1 MSTLIRRGVFLLA
14 LAIILAAG
22 SAAFGDNA
30 ARQREQ
36 KYREALQAIQQGNYR
51 AATKLLDEVL
61 ALDPSS
67 TEALELRNITETE
80 LMVEVLTRGPEE
92 LRRNMLEI
100 TRLAARAERERLT
113 DEQQIRQHIEDLLAG
128 FEVRHHA
135 YGRLVGAG
143 RHAVPLLIERLLD
156 EEHPDYGE
164 YRVRCT
170 IALMRIGE
178 EAVVPL
184 STALRSDSANLRQDI
199 VFALGEI
206 RDPRAVP
213 YLLRAAQDD
222 PSAQVREV
230 AREALTK
237 TGEEVSV
244 QEVPAHEALFQHARL
259 YYYDHPSVRR
269 AAPDGHVTWAW
280 SPDEQRLIM
289 RPVPDFLHAVS
300 MARNVATDA
309 LLANP
314 DYEPTLPLLISA
326 YRHEILLI
334 DHALAGQDEAELPE
348 PVIRQLHARR
358 EAAEHVMLSLRSA
371 GEKHFYRA
379 LRLHVHDGNP
389 ARAAAVIDDLA
400 VVARPELN
408 EYTRLEPLYEP
419 LRPAVYGTEGAR
431 RTDDSGRREEAQAA
445 RPAPTRPTADGDR
458 TPGALLD
465 AQRLFA
471 RQVEAERVATQP
483 ADLTESTLRD
493 LIRAAERKVAVRETR
508 EDRDAQA
515 ERERRRRPRLDD
527 NPLIRALREPQKPVR
542 YGAAA
547 ALAQIEPNR
556 PFAAS
561 STVVDVLGQAI
572 TEKEVSTV
580 LIIASDNQTANRL
593 RQISRAAGHIGFS
606 ATNRADALA
615 QAHELPPKDIFVID
629 ERMEE
634 TYESIRNRPELA
646 RIPVVLVTRDDPAP
660 AQRQYGDQVSAVV
673 SLLDEPET
681 IQARMGEAIAERQVR
696 HLGYAVRPYAKLA
709 AEALLRIPKADSP
722 LSPHLDRIV
731 APLQEAMTS
740 EHLEVRVAAIRM
752 LGRAGATNLIPDLV
766 TLYLRPETSP
776 EERRACIAAIGD
788 ALEPGEPVPPSVQ
801 DLLVAVHRT
810 GTQEMRELLVAKL
823 ERAAIS
829 PEELARLIVEQEAG
843 GPRPPGDTD

>member
-1 MSTLIRRGVFLLA
+1 MNTLIRRGVLLLA
-14 LAIILAAG
+14 LATTLAAG
-22 SAAFGDNA
+22 SAAFGENTA
-30 ARQREQ
+30 QQREQ
-36 KYREALQAIQQGNYR
+36 KYREALQAIRDGNYR
-51 AATKLLDEVL
+51 AATELLDEVL

-113 DEQQIRQHIEDLLAG
+113 DEQQIRQHIDDLLAG

-135 YGRLVGAG
+135 YARLVGAG
-143 RHAVPLLIERLLD
+143 RYAVPLLIERLLD
-156 EEHPDYGE
+156 EEHPDYNE

-184 STALRSDSANLRQDI
+184 CTALRSDSASLRQDI

-213 YLLRAAQDD
+213 YLLRAAQADPDD
-222 PSAQVREV
+222 QVREV

-237 TGEEVSV
+237 TGEDVSIR
-244 QEVPAHEALFQHARL
+244 EVPAHEALLQHARL
-259 YYYDHPSVRR
+259 YYYNHPSVRR
-269 AAPDGHVTWAW
+269 DAPDGHVTWSWA
-280 SPDEQRLIM
+280 PDEQRLMM

-300 MARNVATDA
+300 RARNVATDA
-309 LLANP
+309 LLTNP

-334 DHALAGQDEAELPE
+334 DNALAGQEEAELPE
-348 PVIRQLHARR
+348 LVIRQLHGRR
-358 EAAEHVMLSLRSA
+358 EAAQHIMLTLRSA
-371 GEKHFYRA
+371 GEEHFYRA
-379 LRLHVHDGNP
+379 LRLHLHDQNP

-408 EYTRLEPLYEP
+408 EYPRLEALYEP
-419 LRPAVYGTEGAR
+419 LRPAVYGTQGAGGNG
-431 RTDDSGRREEAQAA
+431 DGGRREDARAT
-445 RPAPTRPTADGDR
+445 RPAPARQTGGDDRPA
-458 TPGALLD
+458 GALLD
-465 AQRLFA
+465 ARRLFA
-471 RQVEAERVATQP
+471 RQVEAERTATQP
-483 ADLTESTLRD
+483 TDLTESTLRD
-493 LIRAAERKVAVRETR
+493 LIRAAERKVTVRETR
-508 EDRDAQA
+508 EDREAQA
-515 ERERRRRPRLDD
+515 ERERRRRPRLQD
-527 NPLIRALREPQKPVR
+527 NPLVRALREPQKPVR

-547 ALAQIEPNR
+547 ALARIEPNR

-572 TEKEVSTV
+572 TEKDVSTV

-593 RQISRAAGHIGFS
+593 RQVSRAAGHVSFS

-629 ERMEE
+629 ERMDE

-646 RIPVVLVTRDDPAP
+646 RIPVVIVAQDDPGS

-681 IQARMGEAIAERQVR
+681 IQSRMADAIAERHVR

-722 LSPHLDRIV
+722 LSPHLDQIV
-731 APLQEAMTS
+731 APLQEAMGS

-752 LGRAGATNLIPDLV
+752 LGRAGATDLISDLV
-766 TLYLRPETSP
+766 DLYMDPETDA
-776 EERRACIAAIGD
+776 EERKACIAAVGD
-788 ALEPGEPVPPSVQ
+788 ALQPDEPVPPAVQ
-801 DLLVAVHRT
+801 DLLIAVHKT
-810 GTQEMRELLVAKL
+810 GTPEMRELLVANL

-829 PEELARLIVEQEAG
+829 PETLARLLVEQEAA
-843 GPRPPGDTD
+843 GPKPPADAD